1 MSVDTYQQKY
11 PDLATDMNGYSAIIG
26 AMTFET
32 TSDTNPVAD
41 TGWPVKQSSSGWCLR
56 QPEFNGVLEFNVN
69 AQG

>member
-1 MSVDTYQQKY
+1 
-11 PDLATDMNGYSAIIG
+11 MNGRSEIIG